1 MFVSCRTS
9 REISNLEGQLVT
21 LRNLL
26 STQANV
32 IHVLTDGAR
41 VDSLSDGPE
50 NSAKVDAV
58 SFEDGKP
65 TKIEKWLAQFIET
78 LEVLLA
84 ERRVE
89 EALAALDKGENIA
102 EEARDQRSLTPSTL
116 LSLQTCIM
124 EQRQKLA
131 DQLAEATCQP
141 SISGV
146 ELRSAVQALKK
157 LGDGPR
163 AHTLLLKSHQQM
175 LQSNVQSLRPSGSSH
190 GIAYTT
196 TLSQLFFCTIA
207 QAASDSLA
215 IFDDEPAFASELVTW
230 AVNQTET
237 FALLIK
243 KHILASPAA
252 SGALRSV
259 TECVQISLGHC
270 VLLEARG
277 LSLTPIL
284 LKTFRPYIE
293 QALSANL
300 KRIELSTAA
309 IAAADDWSLT
319 YPPVGTRSL
328 STASLSSMITLQPK
342 LSSSAHRFSTM
353 VQVTKYKPLL
363 YQAIMTLLHL
373 LFLSL
378 PLAGKSVISKVNWI
392 HKFRNKTEKC

>member
-1 MFVSCRTS
+1 MSQISYHKFSLDFIEEWSYIVLFVCCRTS
-9 REISNLEGQLVT
+9 REISDLEGQLVT

-41 VDSLSDGPE
+41 VESLSDGPE
-50 NSAKVDAV
+50 SSAKVDTV
-58 SFEDGKP
+58 NFEDREP

-84 ERRVE
+84 ERRVD
-89 EALAALDKGENIA
+89 EALAALDEGENIA

-116 LSLQTCIM
+116 LSLQTSIM

-146 ELRSAVQALKK
+146 ELRSAVQALKQ

-163 AHTLLLKSHQQM
+163 AHTLLLKSHQQK
-175 LQSNVQSLRPSGSSH
+175 LQSNMQSLRPSGTSH

-196 TLSQLFFCTIA
+196 TLSQLVFCTIA

-215 IFDDEPAFASELVTW
+215 ILDDEPAFASELVTW
-230 AVNQTET
+230 AVNQTEA

-259 TECVQISLGHC
+259 TECIQISLGHC
-270 VLLEARG
+270 CLLEARG
-277 LSLTPIL
+277 LALTPIL
-284 LKTFRPYIE
+284 LMQPK
-293 QALSANL
+293 LS
-300 KRIELSTAA
+300 
-309 IAAADDWSLT
+309 
-319 YPPVGTRSL
+319 
-328 STASLSSMITLQPK
+328 LQPK

-353 VQVTKYKPLL
+353 VQYLVQSAVDGYNVCIFAYGQTGSGKTFTIYGSESNPGLTPLCMPP
-363 YQAIMTLLHL
+363 A
-373 LFLSL
+373 SS
-378 PLAGKSVISKVNWI
+378 SVIM
-392 HKFRNKTEKC
+392 